1 MRVSSQHPS
10 SPLLARR
17 TWQGHAVK
25 IGGLA
30 RAAVES
36 DLGAADT
43 TQGRLRVLQGQFQD
57 PAPVLCRHITTL
69 LLFSESLSLTR
80 RPRTSGSMLRVYC
93 WSARSVTRTNLPLRS
108 WQLGFVMASAAL
120 WWIGRSRARY
130 APHSSPLSLVSL
142 SVPAPVA
149 PPIVLWLL
157 PRHKSAVMPTG
168 SEERATEL
176 VEAPVQSWRGG
187 VEGVGGGVRRLEHR
201 CKRRYP
207 GH

>member
-57 PAPVLCRHITTL
+57 PTPVLCRHITTL

-93 WSARSVTRTNLPLRS
+93 WSARSVTRTTLPLRS
-108 WQLGFVMASAAL
+108 WQLGFVMASAAR

-130 APHSSPLSLVSL
+130 ALHSTPLSLVSL

-157 PRHKSAVMPTG
+157 PRHKPATMPAG
-168 SEERATEL
+168 SGDRVREL
-176 VEAPVQSWRGG
+176 VDS
-187 VEGVGGGVRRLEHR
+187 L
-201 CKRRYP
+201 
-207 GH
+207 

>member
-93 WSARSVTRTNLPLRS
+93 WSARSFQRAPPLRR
-108 WQLGFVMASAAL
+108 WQLGFVMASAATCQGGVART
-120 WWIGRSRARY
+120 WRGRTRARY
-130 APHSSPLSLVSL
+130 ALRPLSLVSL

-149 PPIVLWLL
+149 PPIVLWQL
-157 PRHKSAVMPTG
+157 PRHQPA
-168 SEERATEL
+168 
-176 VEAPVQSWRGG
+176 W
-187 VEGVGGGVRRLEHR
+187 
-201 CKRRYP
+201 
-207 GH
+207 